1 MALEKWAAIASW
13 GLFAMFVGEMISV
26 YHFMIEPPG
35 ELELGIVF
43 EADPKILQFISIG
56 VAPALILAAVSYI
69 LSRRYGSKQNGGLI
83 VGGGAT
89 MFVGMLYCYT
99 LLEKVE
105 GSFVTDAVN
114 IVPALFMAVSIAVIV
129 VGLKLF
135 KTKKRRPKKE
145 YF

>member
-1 MALEKWAAIASW
+1 MGLEKWSAIASW
-13 GLFAMFVGEMISV
+13 GLCAMFVGEMISV

-35 ELELGIVF
+35 EFDLITIF

-69 LSRRYGSKQNGGLI
+69 TSRRYGSRQNGGIL

-89 MFVGMLYCYT
+89 LLLGMLYCYT
-99 LLEKVE
+99 ILDKIED
-105 GSFVTDAVN
+105 SFITDAVTF
-114 IVPALFMAVSIAVIV
+114 VPLLFMAVSVAVMY
-129 VGLKLF
+129 VGTRLF
-135 KTKKRRPKKE
+135 KIKKRRPKKE